1 MRIKAVVI
9 AALILAGFSTTAAAS
24 EGTALPDQE
33 WSWEGPFG
41 TFDKAQLQRGLQ
53 IYTEVCA
60 TCHDLNLVAYRNL
73 SALGY
78 NEDEIKA
85 YAANYEVEDG
95 PDDEGEMFMRAA
107 LPSDRFVP
115 PFANENAARASNNG
129 ANPPGLS
136 LIIKP
141 RKNGANNMY
150 AMMTGYLDEA
160 PEGFEL
166 AEGMAYNIYFAG
178 NQIAMPQPLYGDDV
192 EYADG
197 TEATL
202 EQEAKDITAFL
213 AWAAEP
219 ELEERKS
226 MGIGVLIFL
235 GVLFVMVVAVK
246 KAVWRDVGH

>member
-1 MRIKAVVI
+1 
-9 AALILAGFSTTAAAS
+9 L
-24 EGTALPDQE
+24 
-33 WSWEGPFG
+33 
-41 TFDKAQLQRGLQ
+41 
-53 IYTEVCA
+53 
-60 TCHDLNLVAYRNL
+60 AYRNL

-95 PDDEGEMFMRAA
+95 PNDEGEMFMRAA
-107 LPSDRFVP
+107 LPSDRFVS
-115 PFANENAARASNNG
+115 PFPNENAARASNNG
-129 ANPPGLS
+129 ALPPDLS
-136 LIIKP
+136 LMTKA
-141 RKNGANNMY
+141 RKNGADHLS
-150 AMMTGYLDEA
+150 AIMTGYVDEA
-160 PEGFEL
+160 PEGVEL
-166 AEGMAYNIYFAG
+166 AEGMAYHKYFTG